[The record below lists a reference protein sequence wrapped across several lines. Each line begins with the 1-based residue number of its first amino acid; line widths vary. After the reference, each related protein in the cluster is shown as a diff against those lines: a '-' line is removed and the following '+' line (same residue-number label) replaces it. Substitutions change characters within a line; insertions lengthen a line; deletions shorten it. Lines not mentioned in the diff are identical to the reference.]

1 MATYRK
7 DIRPDTYVSC
17 PTCGCEIIMLNTMS
31 LPGADFR
38 CDARIAR
45 DENFTKRMGFMITVT
60 TPEKAQSS
68 GKIQFGIRRTNER
81 DQTSA
86 KPMQPKSRFNAMAT
100 WLLH

>member
-1 MATYRK
+1 
-7 DIRPDTYVSC
+7 
-17 PTCGCEIIMLNTMS
+17 MLNTMS
-31 LPGADFR
+31 LPREFSVR
-38 CDARIAR
+38 CPNCEGRKFYQANGVHDHR
-45 DENFTKRMGFMITVT
+45 DNA
-60 TPEKAQSS
+60 EKAQSS

>member
-1 MATYRK
+1 VATYRK
-7 DIRPDTYVSC
+7 DIRPDIYVSC

-31 LPGADFR
+31 LPREFSVR
-38 CDARIAR
+38 CPNCEGRKFYQANGVHDHR
-45 DENFTKRMGFMITVT
+45 DNA
-60 TPEKAQSS
+60 EKAQSS